1 MDDKTRA
8 ASTHSITVF
17 LLFIFP
23 RSVFGVPPLRLV
35 QQAAALVIFCLF
47 LWVFLELRKDGKKKK
62 GDYRQYTIYNC
73 MDGGKTRSP
82 AQYNII
88 IRRRNLN
95 RIWAN
100 VRCTLFSFRHFLLLS
115 WWSECKRAFVIPFNV
130 QMQLLPLPH
139 KHSTAHTGIEQKDAS
154 LRNGHIAFALI
165 RYEHRELSALC
176 VSVCG
181 FCMAHKHTRCLFS
194 IVCLIFAVA
203 AK

>member
-35 QQAAALVIFCLF
+35 QQAVALVIFCLF

-130 QMQLLPLPH
+130 QMQMLPLPH
-139 KHSTAHTGIEQKDAS
+139 KHTQHTLELNKKMHLCETVISLLRWFATSTGNSVRCVFPFADFAWHTNTLAVCS
-154 LRNGHIAFALI
+154 RLFVLFLR
-165 RYEHRELSALC
+165 
-176 VSVCG
+176 
-181 FCMAHKHTRCLFS
+181 
-194 IVCLIFAVA
+194 
-203 AK
+203 